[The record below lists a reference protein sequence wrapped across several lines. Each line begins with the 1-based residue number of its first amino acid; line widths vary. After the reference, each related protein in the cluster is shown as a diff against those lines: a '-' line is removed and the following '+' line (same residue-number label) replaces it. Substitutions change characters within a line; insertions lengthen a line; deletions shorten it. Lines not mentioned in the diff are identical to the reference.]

1 MGIIDLFKKEKKEEV
16 TQKEFETIK
25 DESSYLLVDA
35 NKEKIE
41 SNSFS
46 FSLNDLTTM
55 GGQFKEFA
63 GLFQNANSKNHGLYK
78 ISNFKNPA
86 EIFAFFNDPKNKK
99 AIKELKKMG
108 FNPATILITITL
120 FELEKEIVAIK
131 EISDKILSFLENE
144 KTSEIEADIETLN
157 RLINEYKYN
166 WQDEQ
171 YVKNNH
177 KQVMEIERSSSANI
191 RLYLKEIRSD
201 LEKSSLIMTNK
212 TINNNLNELEKHFIY
227 YRLSL
232 YVFGFAT
239 FMDVML
245 LENFERDYLNVKKE
259 EIEAYNNEYM
269 STYQEALKYVHN
281 SADKSVQ
288 GNIISGIGSAGKA
301 IGNLAEKVK
310 MAKDKNIDTWFSEGA
325 DNLKNI
331 SKDMKDKFSL
341 RFEDMKD
348 SKVERF
354 VNKIELISKMY
365 NDTKDIYFDKEKIY
379 LEMVK

>member
-41 SNSFS
+41 SNSYS

-325 DNLKNI
+325 DNLKII

>member
-1 MGIIDLFKKEKKEEV
+1 MGIIDLFKREKKEEV
-16 TQKEFETIK
+16 AQKEFETIK

>member
-78 ISNFKNPA
+78 ISNFKNPV

>member
-41 SNSFS
+41 SNGFS

-259 EIEAYNNEYM
+259 EIEAYKNEYM

>member
-131 EISDKILSFLENE
+131 EISDKILSFLEKE

-365 NDTKDIYFDKEKIY
+365 NDTKDIYFDREKIY

>member
-259 EIEAYNNEYM
+259 EIEAYKNEYM

>member
-78 ISNFKNPA
+78 ISNFKNPT